1 MPRKSIHDQPMTAAQ
16 RKKAQYQRDKRATIE
31 AIGAEADAPDRAL
44 LALMRGTGKSEHH
57 DHPAKRAWEAFGRRY
72 ELIA

>member
-1 MPRKSIHDQPMTAAQ
+1 MPRKPLHEQPMSAAE
-16 RKKAQYQRDKRATIE
+16 RKQAQYQRDKRATIE

-57 DHPAKRAWEAFGRRY
+57 DHAVKLAWEAFGRRY
-72 ELIA
+72 GLIA